1 MRKLWLAVRHEYSK
15 NVRQKSFL
23 IALFSLP
30 LFIGLSVGL
39 GFLFNSQEN
48 NSAPVGI
55 IDYPGVID
63 QRLDLSQISEREL
76 VDFVIFESEEL
87 ARESLEIE
95 DIQAYF
101 IIPNDYPKNKEIDLV
116 FNQEPGENAISNF
129 YDFMQ
134 LNLVSG
140 FRPEIRERVALGTNA
155 VFRTPD
161 GEREFPDNQ
170 PSVGMFLPLII
181 SLGFV
186 LLLMIT
192 SGYLMSGFLDEKANR
207 TIELLITS
215 LSPTQFVG
223 SKLMT
228 MVAIGMTMLI
238 TWVLVAVGTFYVGGG
253 LLEISWMQGLE
264 LNWRD
269 IFAVVAVAVPSYMF
283 AAAIMLAIGLIIGDK
298 QEAESVGP
306 LIMVVAFIPLWLL
319 VTITNDINGP
329 LAIGMSL
336 IPIASQL
343 TMGIRTMFFQVPLWQ
358 ILVSVAIQL
367 LFVAAALWLAVRTF
381 RIGILRT
388 GKRIRWHELIAK
400 RGKLTS
406 EGGR

>member
-1 MRKLWLAVRHEYSK
+1 MRKLWLAVRHEYAK

-39 GFLFNSQEN
+39 GFLINSQEN

-55 IDYPGVID
+55 IDYSGVLD

-76 VDFVIFESEEL
+76 VEFVIFENEEL
-87 ARESLEIE
+87 ARESLETE

-129 YDFMQ
+129 YDFIQ

-155 VFRTPD
+155 VFRTYD

-170 PSVGMFLPLII
+170 PSVGMFIPLII

-186 LLLMIT
+186 LLLMIS
-192 SGYLMSGFLDEKANR
+192 SGYLMSGFLDEKSNR
-207 TIELLITS
+207 TIELLVTS

-238 TWVLVAVGTFYVGGG
+238 TWVLVAVAAFYVGGG

-269 IFAVVAVAVPSYMF
+269 ILTVVAIAVPSYMF

-306 LIMVVAFIPLWLL
+306 LLMVVAFIPLWLL

-329 LAIGMSL
+329 LAIGLSL
-336 IPIASQL
+336 IPIAAQL
-343 TMGIRTMFFQVPLWQ
+343 TIGIRTMFFQVPLWQ
-358 ILVSVAIQL
+358 ILVSVAVQSL
-367 LFVAAALWLAVRTF
+367 LVAGALWLAIRTF
-381 RIGILRT
+381 RIGMLRT
-388 GKRIRWHELIAK
+388 GKRIRWHELFT
-400 RGKLTS
+400 RRDKLTS